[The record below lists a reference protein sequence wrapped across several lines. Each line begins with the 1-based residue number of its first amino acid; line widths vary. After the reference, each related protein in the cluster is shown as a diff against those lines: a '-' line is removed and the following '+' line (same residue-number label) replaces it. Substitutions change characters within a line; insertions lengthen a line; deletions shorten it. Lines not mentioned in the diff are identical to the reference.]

1 MIKIRNLVDEL
12 HSKLDTN
19 EEGTCELEDG
29 AEEITQNADQRAKS
43 AKYEKEMKSQREQS
57 EKVQNASRVPEG
69 DNREHEGETVFEQRV
84 AEKIQIIYK
93 EVALF

>member
-29 AEEITQNADQRAKS
+29 AEEIT
-43 AKYEKEMKSQREQS
+43 
-57 EKVQNASRVPEG
+57 
-69 DNREHEGETVFEQRV
+69 
-84 AEKIQIIYK
+84 
-93 EVALF
+93 